1 MQTEIVLEPGPE
13 EPPDLCG
20 PDGDAAVLALYDAH
34 SRSLHRY
41 LARRVGQDLADDLV
55 AEAFLVMWERRADY
69 DPSRAGA
76 RAWLFGI
83 ATNLARMHERT
94 EVRKL
99 RAWAR
104 ELGRGLD
111 VEAPDSRAA
120 AAVDA
125 AHDVGRYAEALA
137 GLRPEERD
145 VLLLTAWADLSPTEI
160 ARVLDLR
167 VTTVRT
173 RLHRARGRLLRRGGK
188 P

>member
-1 MQTEIVLEPGPE
+1 MQTESVLDQH
-13 EPPDLCG
+13 PDLTA
-20 PDGDAAVLALYDAH
+20 PDGDAVIMALYDAH
-34 SRSLHRY
+34 SRALHRY
-41 LARRVGQDLADDLV
+41 LARRVGRDLADDLV
-55 AEAFLVMWERRADY
+55 AEAFLVMWERRGDY
-69 DPSRAGA
+69 DPRRASA

-111 VEAPDSRAA
+111 VEPPDIRAA

-125 AHDVGRYAEALA
+125 ENDVGRYAEALA
-137 GLRPEERD
+137 ELRQEERD
-145 VLLLTAWADLSPTEI
+145 VLLLTAWAELSPAEI
-160 ARVLDLR
+160 AKVLDLH

-173 RLHRARGRLLRRGGK
+173 RLHRARRRLLKRGK

>member
-1 MQTEIVLEPGPE
+1 MQTEIVLDQGPDDH
-13 EPPDLCG
+13 PDLSA
-20 PDGDAAVLALYDAH
+20 PDGDTAIMALYDAH
-34 SRSLHRY
+34 SQSLHRY
-41 LARRVGQDLADDLV
+41 LARRVGRDLADDLV

-69 DPSRAGA
+69 DPHRASA

-111 VEAPDSRAA
+111 VEAPDTRAA

-125 AHDVGRYAEALA
+125 ENDVTRYAEALA

-160 ARVLDLR
+160 AKVLDLR

-173 RLHRARGRLLRRGGK
+173 RLHRARGRLLRNGGK